1 MSAAVVL
8 PLSMYPRLRRAQGV
22 APPNPQR
29 PTTIVEFDAFR
40 GERFGGQRGQQDRA
54 GTALA
59 QQRVG
64 DLASSNQAEIA
75 IGEVQLISWFLNPD
89 LVAVVS
95 VILSPPTL
103 TRTERGVVLDE
114 LDGPDPFDHLE
125 AELHFHSQA
134 ERSAMLGRERR
145 PIELIGQDALLIG
158 EQV

>member
-1 MSAAVVL
+1 MSLGLNVQRFSGAL
-8 PLSMYPRLRRAQGV
+8 K
-22 APPNPQR
+22 R
-29 PTTIVEFDAFR
+29 PTTIVEVDAFL

-59 QQRVG
+59 
-64 DLASSNQAEIA
+64 SSNQAEIA
-75 IGEVQLISWFLNPD
+75 IGEVQLIRWFLNPD

-114 LDGPDPFDHLE
+114 LDGLDPFDHLE
-125 AELHFHSQA
+125 PELHFHSQA

-158 EQV
+158 EQA